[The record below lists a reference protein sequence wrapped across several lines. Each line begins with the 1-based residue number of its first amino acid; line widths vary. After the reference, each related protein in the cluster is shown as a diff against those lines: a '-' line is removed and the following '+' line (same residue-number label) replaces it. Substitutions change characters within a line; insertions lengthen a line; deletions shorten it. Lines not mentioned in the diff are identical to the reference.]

1 VEVLSYLY
9 VAETDAKQDKEVT
22 DIERQ
27 NAQRAFYLLNQWKQV
42 PGAGEDNTLDEN
54 VLSAWMEA
62 VLKKSSE
69 VGYYRHACSQL
80 GQLFAHFPEWTDD
93 AEKLFA
99 LMEPIEEKSF
109 YSSYNVGL
117 FNKRGFTSRGPYEG
131 GDIER
136 GNVATFKGLY
146 EKYHKRFP
154 RVSKVFK
161 DLYEQY
167 ERMAKEMDDE
177 AEITKLDY

>member
-1 VEVLSYLY
+1 MIQKIKGSLSIL
-9 VAETDAKQDKEVT
+9 
-22 DIERQ
+22 
-27 NAQRAFYLLNQWKQV
+27 
-42 PGAGEDNTLDEN
+42 
-54 VLSAWMEA
+54 
-62 VLKKSSE
+62 
-69 VGYYRHACSQL
+69 
-80 GQLFAHFPEWTDD
+80 
-93 AEKLFA
+93 
-99 LMEPIEEKSF
+99 SF